1 MVELLWKT
9 ESGILNRCLML
20 VIVYHGTLH
29 GFQAGQVMGINSL
42 EAKLIHNMEAM
53 SDEILY
59 EIFLSLHEDYD
70 ALY

>member
-1 MVELLWKT
+1 
-9 ESGILNRCLML
+9 ML